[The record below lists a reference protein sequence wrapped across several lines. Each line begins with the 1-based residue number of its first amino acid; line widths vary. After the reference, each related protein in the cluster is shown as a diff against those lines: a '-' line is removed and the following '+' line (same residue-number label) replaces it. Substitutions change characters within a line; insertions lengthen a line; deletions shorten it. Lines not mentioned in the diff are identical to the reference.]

1 LLAPFSHNTFH
12 TEDRQTT
19 DATLYHKLR
28 MTYLYCTHMIV
39 QVQLADEFH
48 GIMDRASSTDDSI
61 IIIRILYKQADN
73 HGIAWDGVASDGL
86 AGS

>member
-1 LLAPFSHNTFH
+1 
-12 TEDRQTT
+12 
-19 DATLYHKLR
+19 
-28 MTYLYCTHMIV
+28 MIV